1 MAASG
6 SYDLHNS
13 HRDAATEIQRLAAQA
28 RSGWAKEARVLSW
41 FGLQDGMSVLEVGS
55 GPGFTTAQL
64 LALLPASMIT
74 CVDVDRTLLDQAARH
89 LQDKGA
95 ERVQLI
101 EGSVMG
107 MELAANQFDFV
118 YARFLFQHLADPL
131 GAAREIWRVLKPGGK
146 LVIFDIDDGLFGLFA
161 PPLTEFTPVLEAF
174 GAAQT
179 ARGGNR
185 LIGRSLPHL
194 LKTANFTDID
204 VEAVASDS
212 STRGVADYL
221 QHIHPDRMRPL
232 VTAGL
237 LTEEQL
243 VHYSTALDTFLATP
257 EAYTLWLSFVV
268 CGEKPQFSHFA

>member
-6 SYDLHNS
+6 SYDLQNS
-13 HRDAATEIQRLAAQA
+13 HRSVDAEVRRLAAQA

-64 LALLPASMIT
+64 LALLPTSSLT
-74 CVDVDRTLLDQAARH
+74 CVEVDRTLLDQATAH
-89 LQDKGA
+89 LQDKGG
-95 ERVQLI
+95 ERVEFI
-101 EGSVMG
+101 EGSVMA
-107 MELAANQFDFV
+107 MELEDNHFDFV

-131 GAAREIWRVLKPGGK
+131 GAAQEIWRVLKPGGK

-161 PPLTEFTPVLEAF
+161 PPIPEFTPVLEAF
-174 GAAQT
+174 GAAQAT
-179 ARGGNR
+179 RGGNR
-185 LIGRSLPHL
+185 HIGRDLPQIL
-194 LKTANFTDID
+194 EAANFANID

-221 QHIHPDRMRPL
+221 QHIHPDRMRSL
-232 VTAGL
+232 VDAGR

-243 VHYSTALDTFLATP
+243 TQFAAALDTFLATP
-257 EAYTLWLSFVV
+257 DAYTLWLSFMV
-268 CGEKPQFSHFA
+268 CGEKLGPA

>member
-13 HRDAATEIQRLAAQA
+13 HRSVEAEVRRLAAQA
-28 RSGWAKEARVLSW
+28 RSGWTKEARVLSW

-64 LALLPASMIT
+64 LALLPTSHIT
-74 CVDVDRTLLDQAARH
+74 CVDVDRTLLDQATAH
-89 LQDKGA
+89 LQDKGG
-95 ERVQLI
+95 ERVQFI
-101 EGSVMG
+101 EGSVMAL
-107 MELAANQFDFV
+107 ELEDNQFDFV

-161 PPLTEFTPVLEAF
+161 PPIPEFTPVLEAF

-185 LIGRSLPHL
+185 HIGRNLPQI
-194 LKTANFTDID
+194 LKTANFANID
-204 VEAVASDS
+204 VEAIASDS

-221 QHIHPDRMRPL
+221 QHIHPDRMQPL
-232 VTAGL
+232 VDAGL
-237 LTEEQL
+237 LTEAQL
-243 VHYSTALDTFLATP
+243 ADYSAALDTFLAAP
-257 EAYTLWLSFVV
+257 AAYTLWLSFVV
-268 CGEKPQFSHFA
+268 CGEKPFVA